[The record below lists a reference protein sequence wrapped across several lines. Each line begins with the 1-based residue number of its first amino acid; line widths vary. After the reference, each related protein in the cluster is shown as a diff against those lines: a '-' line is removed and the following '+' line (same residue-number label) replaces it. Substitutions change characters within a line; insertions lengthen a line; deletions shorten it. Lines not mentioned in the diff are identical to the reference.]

1 MRTTAQPL
9 CLKARDARL
18 SLRRFPSIFSR
29 QARALVLA
37 VRFRPQSCPCQKQP
51 STNTA
56 TFIRGHAKSGR
67 PGRSW
72 CRRQPPILSPRR
84 RNARRFSVVA
94 FPLPRTRDMS
104 SPRRS
109 PPNGVHSRR
118 ALPGHSL
125 TIFCARAGPDGG
137 EDLSRYA
144 LGVEGRHSVADEIT
158 HHVPVIREK
167 AIALWKRLEDRR
179 FAYGDRV
186 STSVRVP
193 KSPFARCRA
202 SSRDRRRDTVPRH
215 PAVYVG
221 ESFVPI
227 AVTLGSQGILY
238 GQPGF
243 TGLRRLEPFFR
254 LCLQVRHNV
263 PIVRGRSPLV
273 LEGLQRHR

>member
-109 PPNGVHSRR
+109 PPNGVHS
-118 ALPGHSL
+118 
-125 TIFCARAGPDGG
+125 
-137 EDLSRYA
+137 
-144 LGVEGRHSVADEIT
+144 
-158 HHVPVIREK
+158 
-167 AIALWKRLEDRR
+167 DRKIL
-179 FAYGDRV
+179 V
-186 STSVRVP
+186 STPTADLVAPKEKRETLFGGRVP
-193 KSPFARCRA
+193 AA
-202 SSRDRRRDTVPRH
+202 AH
-215 PAVYVG
+215 P
-221 ESFVPI
+221 
-227 AVTLGSQGILY
+227 
-238 GQPGF
+238 
-243 TGLRRLEPFFR
+243 
-254 LCLQVRHNV
+254 
-263 PIVRGRSPLV
+263 
-273 LEGLQRHR
+273 